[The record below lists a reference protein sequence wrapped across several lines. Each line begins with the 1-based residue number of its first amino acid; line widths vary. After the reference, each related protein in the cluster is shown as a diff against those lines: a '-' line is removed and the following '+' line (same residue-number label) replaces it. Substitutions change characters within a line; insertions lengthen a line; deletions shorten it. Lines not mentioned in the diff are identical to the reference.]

1 MMNGGNI
8 THNAVLKCGERE
20 LDLVKTYTGHERDS
34 VLGMYYAKARMYD
47 TADKH
52 GSTKANKLG
61 DKRFTAIDPVKGDVR
76 NPQTMVQYTY
86 VINNPLMYVDPLG
99 EMAYTKQ
106 FDDFCEGLLES
117 VGNEANELKDS
128 LSSILDTDIRDI
140 GSGLATLGKALW
152 NGEIDLVEVAKDAG
166 TEVAV
171 EATYLATHADVF
183 MPFSDKYTD
192 QEIREAGVRVGAV
205 LLAVSPS
212 KKAST
217 ATKAIDKV
225 ADVTKNKGKQQI
237 LESCPTETLKHNPN
251 DGKHKGTSHGN
262 ISENPF
268 WNNVE
273 AGKQALNSSYV
284 SADGK
289 ERFNIYNG
297 KIVKFRY
304 DNVGGWHPYTVSNTA
319 KEVPKAV
326 LEQMR
331 DDGLITTAEYK
342 KLIKNK

>member
-1 MMNGGNI
+1 HMDHMGSSEFLTSDVTQRITSWTSYDEWGNI

-61 DKRFTAIDPVKGDVR
+61 DIRFTAVDPVKGDAR

-86 VINNPLMYVDPLG
+86 VLNNPLMYVDPLG

-166 TEVAV
+166 TGVAV

-212 KKAST
+212 KKAKSIT
-217 ATKAIDKV
+217 NTVENAAHLAKKV
-225 ADVTKNKGKQQI
+225 
-237 LESCPTETLKHNPN
+237 EN
-251 DGKHKGTSHGN
+251 DGTQKILKNVKLMQMYLFRKYLLYQIKVEMFGQMVHLIQWTNHLYIILRHTVHK
-262 ISENPF
+262 
-268 WNNVE
+268 
-273 AGKQALNSSYV
+273 
-284 SADGK
+284 
-289 ERFNIYNG
+289 
-297 KIVKFRY
+297 
-304 DNVGGWHPYTVSNTA
+304 
-319 KEVPKAV
+319 
-326 LEQMR
+326 
-331 DDGLITTAEYK
+331 
-342 KLIKNK
+342 